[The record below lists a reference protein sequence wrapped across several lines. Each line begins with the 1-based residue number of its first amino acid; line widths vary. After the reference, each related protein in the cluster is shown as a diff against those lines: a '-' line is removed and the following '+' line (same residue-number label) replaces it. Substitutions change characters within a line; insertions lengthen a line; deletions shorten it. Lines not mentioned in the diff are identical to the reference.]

1 MPKPQPHI
9 PNLSEVAMPAIIAA
23 FAEAFSDY
31 AVTFDPA
38 QTEAMLT
45 RRGLCPELSF
55 AAWEDGRIVAFTL
68 TGTGTFR
75 SIATCY
81 DCATATIPSRRGLGL
96 GGALF
101 RHALPHLAASGA
113 RQYLLEVLTT
123 NERAIALYT
132 GAGFSRDTLY
142 LCYGGDTALSL
153 PHGVCPP
160 AGISLRP
167 IDPGVLH
174 GCATFTDF
182 TPSWQN
188 SFESIERGAGNLVMT
203 GAFDNCQ
210 GRCVGYCVADPAT
223 GDISQIAV
231 DQTMRRRGI
240 GRAML
245 SAMAPELLTG
255 RFKLL
260 NIDEH
265 CHSLL
270 AFLDALGIERGLSQ
284 YAMLRPLP

>member
-9 PNLSEVAMPAIIAA
+9 TNLSEVAMPAIIAA

-123 NERAIALYT
+123 NERAIELYT
-132 GAGFSRDTLY
+132 GAGLRRDTLY
-142 LCYGGDTALSL
+142 LCYGGDTA
-153 PHGVCPP
+153 
-160 AGISLRP
+160 
-167 IDPGVLH
+167 
-174 GCATFTDF
+174 
-182 TPSWQN
+182 
-188 SFESIERGAGNLVMT
+188 M
-203 GAFDNCQ
+203 
-210 GRCVGYCVADPAT
+210 
-223 GDISQIAV
+223 
-231 DQTMRRRGI
+231 
-240 GRAML
+240 
-245 SAMAPELLTG
+245 
-255 RFKLL
+255 
-260 NIDEH
+260 
-265 CHSLL
+265 
-270 AFLDALGIERGLSQ
+270 
-284 YAMLRPLP
+284 